1 MQTSQHVTISADQ
14 LLDTLWVND
23 NEADKE
29 KLNRAITLSLSQ
41 HDSEESLPYSMQVA
55 LILQGLNVD
64 QETLILCILSDR
76 DLIPKLDDK
85 ALTENYSETIAALVK
100 SVRWIN
106 SFRNCEGEHAQ
117 TSPTEPEQAE
127 RLRGMLLAM
136 VQDVR
141 VVLIKIAW
149 RLQYLRNLND
159 ATKTIQLCVAQE
171 TMDIFAPLANRLGV
185 NQLKWELEDLS
196 FRYLQPQTYKTIAK
210 ALSVKRT
217 ERETYMEEFV
227 QILKNLTKSLK
238 IEAKV
243 YGRPKHI
250 YSIYR
255 KMQRKQ
261 LDSIDELYDLRAIRI
276 IVNNISTCY
285 ALLGEIHTRWKN
297 IPKEYDDYISNRKA
311 NGYQSLHT
319 VIYGPHG
326 RTVEIQIR
334 TYDMHTAAELGV
346 AAHWQYKEG
355 GYQDSAME
363 SAIASLRSLIE
374 TNDNGDDKNLLDDFR
389 SEIFPDHV
397 FALTPKGDVIDLPKH
412 ATPLDFAYSIHTSIG
427 HRCNGAKVNGKMVPL
442 TYSLQ
447 NGDQVKVLTQKEEK
461 PKRSWL
467 NPSLGYLRS
476 SKARYSVRHWLRQQD
491 HETNKRDG
499 LAVLE
504 REALRL
510 GVDMPDIESLVKKFK
525 LQRKSEFL
533 IALGRGD
540 IGTQQLANVIMPP
553 PEEEP
558 KLEDFIRP
566 EKTNN
571 KSGIQVN
578 GVENLLVNI
587 ANCCKPVPGDD
598 IIGYITVGRG
608 VSIHRKTCPNIN
620 TSHLTEEQQS
630 RLVEVS
636 WGQEQRH
643 YSVDVVVTGIDRPGL
658 LRDVANVLAVENANI
673 LDIGISHEPN
683 TLKASINITMQVENT
698 SHLDQVINKLN
709 GLNSV
714 IDIRR

>member
-1 MQTSQHVTISADQ
+1 MQTSQHVQISADQ
-14 LLDTLWVND
+14 LLDTLWVNNND
-23 NEADKE
+23 ADKE
-29 KLNRAITLSLSQ
+29 KLNQAIALSLSQ
-41 HDSEESLPYSMQVA
+41 HDSTDSLPYSMQVA
-55 LILQGLNVD
+55 LILQDLNVD
-64 QETLILCILSDR
+64 QETLIACILSDR
-76 DLIPKLDDK
+76 ELTPALDEQKLK
-85 ALTENYSETIAALVK
+85 EQYASTIADMVK

-106 SFRNCEGEHAQ
+106 SFRNCEGEHLRIA
-117 TSPTEPEQAE
+117 PTEPEQAE

-141 VVLIKIAW
+141 VVLIKLAW
-149 RLQYLRNLND
+149 RLQYLRNLNN
-159 ATKTIQLCVAQE
+159 ASQTTQLCVAQE
-171 TMDIFAPLANRLGV
+171 TMDIFAPLANRLGI

-196 FRYLQPQTYKTIAK
+196 FRHLKPQTYKSIAK

-217 ERETYMEEFV
+217 ERETYMDNFV
-227 QILKNLTKSLK
+227 QALKDLTKSLN

-261 LDSIDELYDLRAIRI
+261 VDSIDELYDLRAIRI

-285 ALLGEIHTRWKN
+285 SLLGEIHTRWKN

-326 RTVEIQIR
+326 KTVEIQIR
-334 TYDMHTAAELGV
+334 TFDMHTAAELGV

-355 GYQDSAME
+355 DSQDAAMQ
-363 SAIASLRSLIE
+363 SAIASLRNLIE
-374 TNDNGDDKNLLDDFR
+374 TNDNENDNSLLDDFR
-389 SEIFPDHV
+389 SEIFPDRV
-397 FALTPKGDVIDLPKH
+397 FALTPTGDVIDLPKNS
-412 ATPLDFAYSIHTSIG
+412 TPLDFAYAIHTSIG

-442 TYSLQ
+442 SYALQ

-467 NPSLGYLRS
+467 NPSLGYLFS

-491 HETNKRDG
+491 HDTNKRDG
-499 LAVLE
+499 QQLLE
-504 REALRL
+504 KEVLRL
-510 GVDMPDIESLVKKFK
+510 GIDTPDIESLVKKFK
-525 LQRKSEFL
+525 LQNKSEFL

-540 IGTQQLANVIMPP
+540 IGTQQLANVLMPP
-553 PEEEP
+553 VEEEP

-566 EKTNN
+566 RKTSN

-578 GVENLLVNI
+578 GVDNLLVNI
-587 ANCCKPVPGDD
+587 ANCCKPVPGDE

-620 TSHLTEEQQS
+620 TSHLTAEQQS
-630 RLVEVS
+630 RLVDVD

-643 YSVDVVVTGIDRPGL
+643 YSVDLVVTGIDRPGL
-658 LRDVANVLAVENANI
+658 LRDVANVLAAENANI
-673 LDIGISHEPN
+673 LDISISHEPN
-683 TLKASINITMQVENT
+683 TLRSSINITLQIENT
-698 SHLDQVINKLN
+698 EHLDLVTNKLN
-709 GLNSV
+709 SLQSV

>member
-23 NEADKE
+23 NEVDKK
-29 KLNRAITLSLSQ
+29 KLNLAITLSLSQ
-41 HDSEESLPYSMQVA
+41 QDSEESLPYSMQVA

-64 QETLILCILSDR
+64 QETLIVCILSDR
-76 DLIPKLDDK
+76 DLTAKLDEEE
-85 ALTENYSETIAALVK
+85 LTKKYSSHIAALVK

-106 SFRNCEGEHAQ
+106 NFRNCEGEHLHTA
-117 TSPTEPEQAE
+117 PTEPEQAE

-141 VVLIKIAW
+141 VVLIKLAW

-159 ATKTIQLCVAQE
+159 TTETMQLCVAQE

-196 FRYLQPQTYKTIAK
+196 FRYLKPHTYKTIAK

-217 ERETYMEEFV
+217 ERETYMDEFV
-227 QILKNLTKSLK
+227 QTLKNLTESLK
-238 IEAKV
+238 LESKV

-261 LDSIDELYDLRAIRI
+261 LDSIDELFDLRAIRI
-276 IVNNISTCY
+276 IVHNISTCY
-285 ALLGEIHTRWKN
+285 ALLGEIHARWRN
-297 IPKEYDDYISNRKA
+297 IPKEYDDYIANRKA

-326 RTVEIQIR
+326 KTVEIQIR
-334 TYDMHTAAELGV
+334 TFDMHTAAELGV

-355 GYQDSAME
+355 GTQDSAME
-363 SAIASLRSLIE
+363 SAIASLRNLIE
-374 TNDNGDDKNLLDDFR
+374 TNDNDNNQNLLDDFR
-389 SEIFPDHV
+389 SEIFPDRV

-447 NGDQVKVLTQKEEK
+447 NGEQVKVLTQKEEK

-499 LAVLE
+499 LLLLE

-510 GVDMPDIESLVKKFK
+510 GVDMPDINSMVKKFK

-540 IGTQQLANVIMPP
+540 IGTQQLANVLMPP

-558 KLEDFIRP
+558 KLENFIRP
-566 EKTNN
+566 EKTNSQ
-571 KSGIQVN
+571 SGIQVN
-578 GVENLLVNI
+578 GVDNLLVNI

-643 YSVDVVVTGIDRPGL
+643 YSVDIVVTGIDRPGL

-673 LDIGISHEPN
+673 LDIGISNEPN
-683 TLKASINITMQVENT
+683 TLRSSINITMQIENT
-698 SHLDQVINKLN
+698 SHLEQVVNKLN
-709 GLNSV
+709 DLNSV

>member
-23 NEADKE
+23 NETDKE

-41 HDSEESLPYSMQVA
+41 HDSKESLPYSMQVA
-55 LILQGLNVD
+55 LILQALNVD
-64 QETLILCILSDR
+64 QETLIVCILSDR
-76 DLIPKLDDK
+76 DLTPELDEQ
-85 ALTENYSETIAALVK
+85 ALTANYSSKIATLVK

-106 SFRNCEGEHAQ
+106 TFRNCAGKHLHTA
-117 TSPTEPEQAE
+117 PTEPEQAE

-136 VQDVR
+136 VKDVR

-149 RLQYLRNLND
+149 RLQYLRN
-159 ATKTIQLCVAQE
+159 IGGEPEIVQRCVAQE

-185 NQLKWELEDLS
+185 NQLKWELEDLA

-238 IEAKV
+238 IKAKV

-276 IVNNISTCY
+276 IVHNISTCY

-297 IPKEYDDYISNRKA
+297 IPKEYDDYIANRKA

-326 RTVEIQIR
+326 KTVEIQIR
-334 TYDMHTAAELGV
+334 TFDMHTAAELGV

-355 GYQDSAME
+355 GSQDSAME

-374 TNDNGDDKNLLDDFR
+374 TNDNEDDKNLLDDFR
-389 SEIFPDHV
+389 SEIFPDRV
-397 FALTPKGDVIDLPKH
+397 FALTPKGDVIELPKH
-412 ATPLDFAYSIHTSIG
+412 STPLDFAYSIHTSIG

-447 NGDQVKVLTQKEEK
+447 NGDQVKILTQKEEK

-499 LAVLE
+499 LLLLE
-504 REALRL
+504 REASRL
-510 GVDMPDIESLVKKFK
+510 GVDMPNIDSLVKKFK

-566 EKTNN
+566 EKAHN

-683 TLKASINITMQVENT
+683 TLKASINITMQIENT
-698 SHLDQVINKLN
+698 THLDQVINKLN

>member
-1 MQTSQHVTISADQ
+1 MQTSQHVKISADQ
-14 LLDTLWVND
+14 LIDTLWVND
-23 NEADKE
+23 NEEDKD
-29 KLNRAITLSLSQ
+29 KLRRAITLSLFS
-41 HDSEESLPYSMQVA
+41 HHSDESLSYSMQVA
-55 LILQGLNVD
+55 LILHALNVD
-64 QETLILCILSDR
+64 QETLIVCILSDR
-76 DLIPKLDDK
+76 DLIPHLDEQALSELYSDK
-85 ALTENYSETIAALVK
+85 VATLVK
-100 SVRWIN
+100 NVRWIN
-106 SFRNCEGEHAQ
+106 SFRNCAGEHLRTA
-117 TSPTEPEQAE
+117 PTEPEQAE

-149 RLQYLRNLND
+149 RLHYLRNIGD
-159 ATKTIQLCVAQE
+159 EPEIVQRCVAQE

-185 NQLKWELEDLS
+185 NQLKWELEDLA
-196 FRYLQPQTYKTIAK
+196 FRYLQPETYKTIAK

-217 ERETYMEEFV
+217 QRENYMDEFV
-227 QILKNLTKSLK
+227 QILKNLTESLK

-261 LDSIDELYDLRAIRI
+261 LDSIDELFDLRAIRV

-285 ALLGEIHTRWKN
+285 ALLGEIHTRWQN

-319 VIYGPHG
+319 VIYGPRG
-326 RTVEIQIR
+326 KTVEIQIR
-334 TYDMHTAAELGV
+334 THDMHTAAELGV

-355 GYQDSAME
+355 GYQESAME

-374 TNDNGDDKNLLDDFR
+374 TNDNEDDNNLLDDFR

-427 HRCNGAKVNGKMVPL
+427 HRCIGAKVNGKMVPL
-442 TYSLQ
+442 THSLQ
-447 NGDQVKVLTQKEEK
+447 NGDQVTVLTQKEEK

-499 LAVLE
+499 LLLLE

-510 GVDMPDIESLVKKFK
+510 GVDMPNIESLVKKFK

-540 IGTQQLANVIMPP
+540 IGMQQLANVLMPP

-558 KLEDFIRP
+558 KLESLTRP
-566 EKTNN
+566 EKNDH

-587 ANCCKPVPGDD
+587 ANCCKPVPGDE
-598 IIGYITVGRG
+598 IIGYITLGRG
-608 VSIHRKTCPNIN
+608 VTIHRKTCPNIN
-620 TSHLTEEQQS
+620 TAHLTEEQQS
-630 RLVEVS
+630 RLVDVS

-698 SHLDQVINKLN
+698 AHLDQVINKLN